1 MARAALPGDRFMS
14 TPCVLVLGPERQCD
28 LVAKALA
35 RYAVDTWTDSPERMA
50 RDRASLRWADA
61 IVLIDAQLP
70 IDVEFGEQLR
80 DLPTPKLLTTT
91 TPLSPRD
98 YSELIDAGFDAVL
111 QWPSSLEVLAARVA
125 RYVHASPALTSGRA
139 AEAPLERRELA

>member
-1 MARAALPGDRFMS
+1 MS

-28 LVAKALA
+28 VVAKALA
-35 RYAVDTWTDSPERMA
+35 RYAVDVWTDSPERMS

-70 IDVEFGEQLR
+70 IDGRLGEQLR
-80 DLPTPKLLTTT
+80 EVPTPKLLTTT

-98 YSELIDAGFDAVL
+98 HSELIDAGFDAVL
-111 QWPSSLEVLAARVA
+111 QWPSPLEVLAARVA
-125 RYVHASPALTSGRA
+125 RYLHAPASLSSARPV
-139 AEAPLERRELA
+139 EAQPQQRELA